1 MGKLI
6 YSGFTSLDGYVADA
20 AGNFEWAPLGEDAL
34 AFINVRE
41 SRIGTYLFGRR
52 VYETMAVWE
61 TPDVIPGSTAAMMDY
76 VAVWQAA
83 DKIVYSRTLSE
94 AAAARTRIERSFDP
108 DAVRA
113 IKTAA
118 TRDLGVGGAALA
130 AQAIRAGLVDEYH
143 QLIAPVIAGGG
154 TRYLPD
160 DVRVPLELVDQR
172 RFEHGLIYLQYRAT
186 NRAPE

>member
-1 MGKLI
+1 MAKLI

-20 AGNFEWAPLGEDAL
+20 AGSFEWTALGEDVL

-52 VYETMAVWE
+52 VHETMAVWE
-61 TPDVIPGSTAAMMDY
+61 TPEVIPGRTAAMMDY
-76 VAVWQAA
+76 VPIWRAA
-83 DKIVYSRTLSE
+83 DKIVYSTTLE
-94 AAAARTRIERSFDP
+94 AVTTARTRLERTFDP

-113 IKTAA
+113 LKAA
-118 TRDLGVGGAALA
+118 APRDLGVGGAALA

-160 DVRVPLELVDQR
+160 DVTVTLELVDQR
-172 RFEHGLIYLQYRAT
+172 RFEHGLVYLQYRAT
-186 NRAPE
+186 S